1 MRSDDVPSVCRRLSG
16 FLNVTSWQ
24 RRLQQPPRCE
34 ILRHGDARAHVSRK
48 RRRCLT
54 RDRSFLCISGV
65 VRRSRM
71 STKKSNKQYLG
82 SRLLLPP
89 DKYEVRGSPSPIISF
104 HSPFIRS
111 PPVRFVLNFQPHRR
125 EGRQEG
131 RERGDLLLLYNTQL
145 PQQQQLLPFAHK
157 RDRARGQAGGWRA
170 SSSNATPRAAPPRPT
185 CLPFLGRTGIILRL
199 RMYGFKSNLTIRDLL
214 GSSNMDKCCVN
225 LAPS

>member
-1 MRSDDVPSVCRRLSG
+1 M
-16 FLNVTSWQ
+16 
-24 RRLQQPPRCE
+24 
-34 ILRHGDARAHVSRK
+34 SRK

-170 SSSNATPRAAPPRPT
+170 SSSNATPRAAPPPRRRRVCPSSEGLA
-185 CLPFLGRTGIILRL
+185 LPRDSGGI
-199 RMYGFKSNLTIRDLL
+199 D
-214 GSSNMDKCCVN
+214 SS
-225 LAPS
+225 PI